1 MLANS
6 RRLHHNS
13 CTLLPRSYKIRALHF
28 TEGWQSGWMQQSWKL
43 PTHQAFV
50 GSNPTPSATYLKPA
64 LIERALFCLDLPV
77 FKQYR
82 RVFSYSPEFAKLHK
96 SMPIAIQ
103 LKNQKVGQYGKT
115 ERILRVRMIP
125 TRAST
130 GQPTLLFFVIR
141 LFLCR
146 LHSYRGFEF
155 LPFLQNSWACI
166 WIA

>member
-1 MLANS
+1 MVKVMA
-6 RRLHHNS
+6 
-13 CTLLPRSYKIRALHF
+13 IALESF
-28 TEGWQSGWMQQSWKL
+28 ISPAIAEFS
-43 PTHQAFV
+43 AD
-50 GSNPTPSATYLKPA
+50 TPSATHLKPA
-64 LIERALFCLDLPV
+64 LIEMALFCLDLPV

-96 SMPIAIQ
+96 SMAIAIQ

-115 ERILRVRMIP
+115 ERIERVRMIP

-155 LPFLQNSWACI
+155 LPFLQNS
-166 WIA
+166 